1 MSRNSVKFKVYGD
14 VRFMG
19 RRVINPRP
27 NSLSKHES
35 PSQMRS
41 TGCPKITL
49 HAFFVGRKK
58 KPLCWCNVVGK
69 ERDYISFSCRIQKKS
84 CRLWKKSVLLALRR
98 MKREPRAS
106 GLKIDGWPGD
116 SYLFCTIVFLNDRVW
131 NLWLGQETL
140 AKIWITR
147 CGS

>member
-1 MSRNSVKFKVYGD
+1 MSRNSVKFKVYRE
-14 VRFMG
+14 VHFMR

-49 HAFFVGRKK
+49 HAFFVGRKIK
-58 KPLCWCNVVGK
+58 AALLMQCWK

-98 MKREPRAS
+98 MKREPRAN

-116 SYLFCTIVFLNDRVW
+116 SYLFCTIIFLNDRVW

-140 AKIWITR
+140 AKI
-147 CGS
+147 